1 MRRSHFYSYGRRAVR
16 DPDKFVADMHEALG
30 EVMERAMD
38 IAFKVIDHVP
48 WTADE
53 ITNHVEDFVNRHV
66 PDAERCAQDA
76 WDDTR

>member
-1 MRRSHFYSYGRRAVR
+1 MRRAHFFSHGWRAAH
-16 DPDKFVADMHEALG
+16 DPDRFVADVHEVIG

-38 IAFKVIDHVP
+38 VAFTVVDRVP

-53 ITNHVEDFVNRHV
+53 ITKHVEAFVNRHV